1 MLGQC
6 DLRPWVESFEVGCLV
21 QQVLLVKV
29 ESQAAMETSDSKA
42 VLITGCSTGIGRA
55 TAELLAEK
63 GWPVWATA
71 RKPETIEDLRGR
83 GCKVRRLDVCDD
95 ASMREVV
102 ATIEEAEG
110 AVGVLIN
117 NAGYGLEGALEGLRL
132 EDVRRQF
139 ETNLFGP
146 LRLTQLVL
154 PGMRRQGGGRI
165 VNVSSVGGRITVPG
179 GGAYHAS
186 KHAIEALSDALR
198 FEVHGFGVDVIVIE
212 PGAIASAWTDKAVE
226 GIERL
231 IDQDGPYTAFDRS
244 VAGQLR
250 GAHRGILRLAA
261 GRPETVARVIERAI
275 RATRPRTRYVVPV
288 TSRLFAAAGRALPSR
303 AWDAL
308 MGRMLTAPGTFR
320 AERTLEHGGYAR
332 RR

>member
-1 MLGQC
+1 MKA
-6 DLRPWVESFEVGCLV
+6 SN
-21 QQVLLVKV
+21 
-29 ESQAAMETSDSKA
+29 SKA

-63 GWPVWATA
+63 GWPVQATA
-71 RKPETIEDLRGR
+71 REPETIEDLRER
-83 GCKVRRLDVCDD
+83 GCSVQRLDVCDEP
-95 ASMREVV
+95 SMREVV
-102 ATIEEAEG
+102 ATVEEAHG
-110 AVGVLIN
+110 AVGVLVN
-117 NAGYGLEGALEGLRL
+117 NAGYGLEGALEDLDV

-154 PGMRRQGGGRI
+154 PGMRRQGWGRI
-165 VNVSSVGGRITVPG
+165 VNLSSVGGRITVPG

-186 KHAIEALSDALR
+186 KHAMEALSDALR
-198 FEVHGFGVDVIVIE
+198 FEVRGFGIDVIVIE
-212 PGAIASAWTDKAVE
+212 PGAIASAWTDKAVA

-231 IDQDGPYTAFDRS
+231 IDQGGPYAAFDRS
-244 VAGQLR
+244 VARQLR
-250 GAHRGILRLAA
+250 GAHRGLLRLAA
-261 GRPETVARVIERAI
+261 GRPEAVARIIERAI
-275 RATRPRTRYVVPV
+275 SVPRPRTRYVVPA
-288 TSRLFAAAGRALPSR
+288 TSWLLAAAGRALPDR

-320 AERTLEHGGYAR
+320 AESTLERGGHVR